1 MELLSDSINVDVIL
15 ECDVEK
21 LVSDIEE
28 IVDKFQ
34 KDLFS

>member
-21 LVSDIEE
+21 LVNDIEE
-28 IVDKFQ
+28 SVDKF
-34 KDLFS
+34 

>member
-21 LVSDIEE
+21 LVSDIKES
-28 IVDKFQ
+28 VDKF
-34 KDLFS
+34 